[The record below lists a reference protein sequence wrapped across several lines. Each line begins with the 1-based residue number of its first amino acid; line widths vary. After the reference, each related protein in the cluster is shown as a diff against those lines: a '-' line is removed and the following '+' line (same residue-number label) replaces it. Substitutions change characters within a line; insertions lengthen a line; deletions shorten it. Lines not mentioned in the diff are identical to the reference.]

1 MENKWERKKTVKKA
15 EFKCFCYSE
24 FNSERS
30 FLHHLRKKHKMIKGN
45 EEGAEEEG
53 AEEEGADEKRRK
65 EGADYQAV
73 KNEEKKRTKKK
84 H

>member
-15 EFKCFCYSE
+15 ELKCFCYSE

-53 AEEEGADEKRRK
+53 AEEEGAEEELADEKRRS
-65 EGADYQAV
+65 
-73 KNEEKKRTKKK
+73 
-84 H
+84 